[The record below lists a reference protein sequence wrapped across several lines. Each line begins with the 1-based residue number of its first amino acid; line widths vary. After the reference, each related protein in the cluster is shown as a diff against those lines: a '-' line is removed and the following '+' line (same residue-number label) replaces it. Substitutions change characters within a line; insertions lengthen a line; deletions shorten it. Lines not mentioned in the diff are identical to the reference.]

1 VSNWNKKTVPKEVVK
16 ALNKKFGV
24 DMLTASILIRR
35 GITEGS
41 DILYFL
47 EDDLRFQ
54 HSPFL
59 FNSMED
65 AVDRILS
72 ARDEGEKVLIFGDRD
87 VDGIA
92 STTVLYDCLR
102 DMHIEVS
109 WRLPTGDDTYG
120 LSTAVIDQFAETNG
134 TLIITVDC
142 GISNNVEIAYAA
154 EKCIDV
160 IVVDHHNPPEELP
173 QPAIIVNPK
182 MTDSGYPF
190 PDISGCA
197 VVYKLVEA
205 LRFSKTELYK
215 QDICLM
221 NVRPVNDA
229 YTIECIKVR
238 NLVEK
243 AHFEET
249 IIQNSISI
257 TQTRL
262 LPFLNGQQIFVWDS
276 GIIRTQLVRIFGNNV
291 EFNMMD
297 VRPEITKL
305 IPSVEGK
312 SLLALKDMSRI
323 ARYTEKP
330 PTELEGFFNIFVSF
344 IQKKTAQ
351 AFPADAKAEEKD
363 LQLVMLAAIAD
374 IMPIKNENRIFI
386 RRGLAS
392 INAGSVR
399 PGLMELLSRLGLLGK
414 RITSTAIS
422 WEVTPVLNAAGR
434 LGHPEL
440 AIQMFIAEN
449 AQERDKLAEKIIALN
464 SERKQ
469 IMSDTIVI
477 AEPQAK
483 ASLEA
488 YSGNLCVVIDGR
500 INRGITGILSS
511 RLVQMFNV
519 PAIVVTFL
527 DNDTAV
533 GSMRSCKGYDLTVFL
548 GQFGDL
554 FINHGGHTYAGG
566 FSFKK
571 DRLNEFSS
579 RLAELAPAI
588 ELDKNDTG
596 ITDIDAELPPQY
608 MVPSLLDF
616 VDKFEPFGAGN
627 SQLVFLSKSLKV
639 ADVQIIGKTDR
650 QHLKITF
657 DCGKIKWPALLWDGA
672 DRLHRDFEN
681 GDRLDVLYHVT
692 RNTFNGMETPQMI
705 LTDLRKS
712 E

>member
-1 VSNWNKKTVPKEVVK
+1 MSNWNKKTVPKEVVK
-16 ALNKKFGV
+16 ALNKRFGV

-142 GISNNVEIAYAA
+142 GISNNTEIAYAA

-182 MTDSGYPF
+182 MPDSGYPF

-249 IIQNSISI
+249 IIQDSISI

-276 GIIRTQLVRIFGNNV
+276 EIIRKQLARIFGNNV

-297 VRPEITKL
+297 VRPEIAKL

-488 YSGNLCVVIDGR
+488 YGGNLCVVIDGR

-566 FSFKK
+566 FSFRK

-639 ADVQIIGKTDR
+639 ADVQIIGKTER